1 MGGTRDTRLLAVL
14 VGVTLV
20 VAIISSLGAPLVPS
34 LAESLSVPIP
44 SAQWSLTVALLAGT
58 IAAPVLGRLGDGPR
72 RRETMVMVLG
82 LVLVGGVA
90 AWQADSLGVLIAGR
104 AVQGVGL
111 GLAPVAMAAARAHL
125 PAERSS
131 ATIALLSVTGAAGVG
146 AGYPISG
153 LIASRFD
160 VHDAF
165 LFGALLSGAAAVAV
179 LMVVPS
185 SGSAAG
191 APLDTRGALA
201 LAVGLVATLLGI
213 DQGGAQGWSSPLTL
227 GLLLFGAVV
236 IGLWARLQL
245 ATRYPL
251 VDLRQL
257 RLRAVAGADVAT
269 LLLGVALYTFL
280 SVITVFVQAADAGFG
295 ASPLV
300 AGLCL
305 VPFSVTSLA
314 ASRASEAVIHR
325 VGARLV
331 LFTGSLVISS
341 AGVFFSLAHSRLWHA
356 FATMALVGI
365 GFGGTFAAIPGV
377 IARAVPSHETGSAL
391 GFYQV
396 VRSIGYSLGSALT
409 ASILASHLD
418 LGEPN
423 ESGFVL
429 AVLVGSAVC
438 LVAAASCAI
447 VPAPARTAEV
457 TAELKHRLRDDAE
470 LASAGLIDNELVTG
484 ARTRDARD
492 RE

>member
-34 LAESLSVPIP
+34 LAASLDVPIP
-44 SAQWSLTVALLAGT
+44 SAQWSLTVALLAGP

-131 ATIALLSVTGAAGVG
+131 AAIALLSVTGAAGVG

-165 LFGALLSGAAAVAV
+165 LFGAFLSGAAAVAV

-191 APLDTRGALA
+191 APLDTPGALA

-213 DQGGAQGWSSPLTL
+213 DQGGAQGWSSTATL

-245 ATRYPL
+245 ASRYPL

-257 RLRAVAGADVAT
+257 RHRAVAGARGRPLHISVRDHGLRADSRRRLRSVAT
-269 LLLGVALYTFL
+269 RRRTLSGPVLGDELGGEPRERSRHPPRRCPAGALHRLVGDQQRRCLLL
-280 SVITVFVQAADAGFG
+280 AG
-295 ASPLV
+295 AQP
-300 AGLCL
+300 
-305 VPFSVTSLA
+305 
-314 ASRASEAVIHR
+314 AV
-325 VGARLV
+325 ARLRHD
-331 LFTGSLVISS
+331 
-341 AGVFFSLAHSRLWHA
+341 GV
-356 FATMALVGI
+356 
-365 GFGGTFAAIPGV
+365 GG
-377 IARAVPSHETGSAL
+377 
-391 GFYQV
+391 
-396 VRSIGYSLGSALT
+396 
-409 ASILASHLD
+409 
-418 LGEPN
+418 
-423 ESGFVL
+423 
-429 AVLVGSAVC
+429 
-438 LVAAASCAI
+438 
-447 VPAPARTAEV
+447 
-457 TAELKHRLRDDAE
+457 HRLRRHVRRHPGGHRPRRPE
-470 LASAGLIDNELVTG
+470 S
-484 ARTRDARD
+484 RD
-492 RE
+492 RQRPRLLPGGPFDRVFARERAHRIDPRQPSRSRRARRERIRPGRLSRKRGVLGRRRVVRDRSSTGSHGGGDGGAQAPPPR